1 MATGILISLV
11 LLFAPIVGA
20 LAIGQFG
27 KKMSNGGDI
36 IGIAALGTSL
46 VCALALFLGFST
58 FGGAHWEFTW
68 VTIGGDPGDPES
80 GTAWNLGI
88 TIDGLT
94 VALLVVVTT
103 VSFLV
108 HLFSKGYMHGDDR
121 YTDFFRWLGLFTFSM
136 LGLVL
141 SDNLLT
147 LFVFWEIMGLASYKL
162 IGHYYFK
169 RSAYLACKK
178 AFMTTRV
185 GDVGMFL
192 AMLALYHYT
201 GSLQFDDVFANAHKI
216 PGGAHTWIGLGLF
229 MGAAGK
235 SAQFPL
241 HIWLPDAMEGPTPVS
256 ALIHAATMVAAGVYL
271 IGRMYALIALSP
283 VAMLIISIIGCITA
297 VGAAS
302 IAFTRTDIKQV
313 LAYSTVSQLGF
324 MFTALGVG
332 SNIAWKA
339 GLFHLV
345 THAFFKAGL
354 FLGSGSVIH
363 GCHHL
368 QDMTKMGG
376 LRKKMPITAIT
387 FGICCLSIAG
397 FPFTA
402 GFFSKD
408 MILQALW
415 AGNGEFDMAYKVIFF
430 VLAFAA
436 MMTGCYMF
444 RAYLLTFE
452 GQPRDKH
459 VHDHAHESPWNM
471 TAGLITLA
479 TLAIAAG
486 YYWPSVLLDNTEAV
500 LPGSAATG
508 AGATMVAFVKTFDL
522 HDPHGVAHH
531 AHNVAL
537 IASLTVMSLG
547 IAIACFWYMTA
558 LGARVRK
565 AARASIAGIYKLA
578 FNKYY
583 VDEVVEA
590 CVIQA
595 TIFLAEISA
604 WIDSTILDGFV
615 DGTGSVYLKSADVS
629 GQVDDDVVDG
639 AVTLAGNAAW
649 GGGALLGRFQSG
661 RVRNYLFGAVASVA
675 LFAVVML
682 YVAGN

>member
-1 MATGILISLV
+1 MDTGILISLV
-11 LLFAPIVGA
+11 LLFAPVVGA

-27 KKMSNGGDI
+27 KKMANGGDI

-46 VCALALFLGFST
+46 VCAIALFLGFGSLESPGL
-58 FGGAHWEFTW
+58 GGHHWEFTW
-68 VTIGGDPGDPES
+68 LTVGGVD
-80 GTAWNLGI
+80 WNLGI

-94 VALLVVVTT
+94 VALLLVVTI

-108 HLFSKGYMHGDDR
+108 HMFSKGYMHGDDR

-185 GDVGMFL
+185 GDIGMFL

-201 GSLQFDDVFANAHKI
+201 GSLQFDDVFARSGQI
-216 PGGAHTWIGLGLF
+216 PGGAHTWIALGLF

-271 IGRMYALIALSP
+271 VGRMYALIALSP
-283 VAMLIISIIGCITA
+283 VAMLIISIIGCVTA
-297 VGAAS
+297 VGAAT

-415 AGNGEFDMAYKVIFF
+415 AGNGEFDAAYKVIFF

-436 MMTGCYMF
+436 MMTACYMF

-452 GQPRDKH
+452 GKPRDQH

-486 YYWPSVLLDNTEAV
+486 YYWHDILLDNAVAV
-500 LPGSAATG
+500 LPASAAAG
-508 AGATMVAFVKTFDL
+508 AGATMVGFVKTFDL
-522 HDPHGVAHH
+522 HDPHGAAHH
-531 AHNVAL
+531 APPAAL
-537 IASLTVMSLG
+537 IASTIVMSLG
-547 IAIACFWYMTA
+547 IATACFWYLTEM
-558 LGARVRK
+558 GARFRK
-565 AARASIAGIYKLA
+565 ACRASIAGIYSLA
-578 FNKYY
+578 FHKYY

-604 WIDSTILDGFV
+604 WIDSTVLDGFV
-615 DGTGSVYLKSADVS
+615 DGTGSVYLKTADVS
-629 GQVDDDVVDG
+629 GTVDDEVVDG

-649 GGGALLGRFQSG
+649 GGGELLGRFQSG